1 MASGLLHALV
11 IVAGLI
17 ITWTVIQ
24 DDDGREPRP
33 IVSDFRS
40 TAFLPVQVLPSPEPE
55 EVEETLEQESSPE
68 IMVPVLP
75 DIAEPTWVNMDLTQ
89 NASPSA
95 GSEQVEFAGA
105 RVTNARS
112 LVYVIDAS
120 GSMMTWLPMVL
131 EALGQSLDRLSA
143 NQRFAVIFFQGDRA
157 LMVPPGR
164 LVKANASNIARTMD
178 WSAQGR
184 NLIPGGG
191 SNPWPALERA
201 FAMEPDVV
209 FLLSEGLDGTDDSS
223 LRLDELFKRIDR
235 LNPIADPVTG
245 ARWTRIQCIEIGA
258 ERANEED
265 GDLTMRRLGGRYG
278 GPDGWIRLGREELV
292 NQPVGAR

>member
-40 TAFLPVQVLPSPEPE
+40 TAFLPVQVLPAPEPE
-55 EVEETLEQESSPE
+55 KVEETLEQESSPE

-157 LMVPPGR
+157 LMVPPRR

-265 GDLTMRRLGGRYG
+265 GDLTMRGLGGRYG
-278 GPDGWIRLGREELV
+278 GTDGWIRLGREELV

>member
-1 MASGLLHALV
+1 MLV

-40 TAFLPVQVLPSPEPE
+40 TAFLPVQVLPAPEPE
-55 EVEETLEQESSPE
+55 KVEETLEQESSPE

-75 DIAEPTWVNMDLTQ
+75 DIAEPTWVNMDRRRCI
-89 NASPSA
+89 PSA

-131 EALGQSLDRLSA
+131 EAARAVAGSALGESA
-143 NQRFAVIFFQGDRA
+143 FRRD
-157 LMVPPGR
+157 LLPGGSCTDGSSATTR
-164 LVKANASNIARTMD
+164 EGEREQHRSNDGLVGA
-178 WSAQGR
+178 GR

-209 FLLSEGLDGTDDSS
+209 FLLSEGLDGTNDSS

-235 LNPIADPVTG
+235 LNPIADPVSG

-258 ERANEED
+258 EHANEED

-278 GPDGWIRLGREELV
+278 GTDGWIRLGREELV